1 MSLVTPL
8 RPPVENNINPW
19 LLDGLLPRNQVVLLD
34 GYASVGK
41 TALLALLTERITDQ
55 NKKRSILYLSS
66 DRQTESRDL
75 FLHRQRANFGQLH
88 AVSFDLT
95 ARPLQSRQVYVDLIT
110 CIGEALVDKRPHCMI
125 IDGME
130 EILADALVADAKMS
144 RQFWNALH
152 ELARRCEC
160 TIIVTRNQG
169 FHESRAYGHFTR
181 IGSDLCSF
189 ALAMHYHPKSPA
201 ERVVTIIRHKL
212 GPIGKQFHLKFTND
226 KAELLAK
233 QSSENVRPAKSP
245 AHDIPVKPT
254 RQPKAEPT
262 PTIEPKTTTI
272 QTTTTPTNP
281 NYENRAHEAM
291 PVQPIAPPGA
301 IELKPNIANAA

>member
-41 TALLALLTERITDQ
+41 TALLALLSQKITEQ
-55 NKKRSILYLSS
+55 NKKRTILYLSS

-75 FLHRQRANFGQLH
+75 FLHRQRANYGQLH
-88 AVSFDLT
+88 AVTFDRVP
-95 ARPLQSRQVYVDLIT
+95 RPLQSRQIYHDLLNCIT
-110 CIGEALVDKRPHCMI
+110 DAITEKQPHCMI
-125 IDGME
+125 IDGLEDM
-130 EILADALVADAKMS
+130 LAEAPAADAKLS
-144 RQFWNALH
+144 RSFWQSLH
-152 ELARRCEC
+152 DLARHCQC
-160 TIIVTRNQG
+160 TIIVTRSQG

-245 AHDIPVKPT
+245 AHDIPVKPSK
-254 RQPKAEPT
+254 QPKP
-262 PTIEPKTTTI
+262 
-272 QTTTTPTNP
+272 NP
-281 NYENRAHEAM
+281 HRY
-291 PVQPIAPPGA
+291 
-301 IELKPNIANAA
+301 